1 MTSETGTGSDVGQ
14 TISLTIPVQDP
25 KLFNFGATNDILI
38 LLTNNR
44 YEEYTI
50 REVAK
55 YTDYAFDSVRKA
67 VDTLLANDLL
77 VESRDGNSRFIRI
90 NRKRLHVPDDPLLWI
105 PQTEFHQP
113 VRKATT
119 RLRNEVND
127 IVGIVLYG
135 SVARGEADRR
145 SDIDL
150 WALTDGDRAA
160 GQRAANQIARELEEV
175 IFDGQRYDYQIDVEG
190 VQSIPRYTENIREIV
205 GPGITVYE
213 TKTFQKVKALLR
225 SEGMTDE

>member
-1 MTSETGTGSDVGQ
+1 MTSETGTGSDSGQ

-25 KLFNFGATNDILI
+25 KLFNFGATNDVLI

-50 REVAK
+50 RELAK

-77 VESRDGNSRFIRI
+77 VESRDGNSRLIHI
-90 NRKRLHVPDDPLLWI
+90 NRKRLHVPDDPLLRI

-119 RLRNEVND
+119 RLRNEVDD

-150 WALTDGDRAA
+150 WVLTDGDRTD
-160 GQRAANQIARELEEV
+160 GQRAANQIARDLEETK
-175 IFDGQRYDYQIDVEG
+175 FHGQRYDYQIDVES
-190 VQSIPRYTENIREIV
+190 VQSIPRYTEDIREII
-205 GPGITVYE
+205 GTGIRLYE
-213 TKTFQKVKALLR
+213 TEMFQKVKALLQA
-225 SEGMTDE
+225 EGLPDE